1 MSIFTNKQ
9 IIDISLTIHN
19 NSVIYP
25 GNVPVTIETH
35 HQMPE
40 DSSHLSKVTF
50 GTHTAT
56 HVDAPKH
63 CIIGGKT
70 LAETSLDHF
79 VGECIVVDASHR
91 EGGDAAQ
98 IEDLAAT
105 LEALGKT
112 EGDLEGARILFKTSN
127 SDRGFDE
134 FYDDFVYVDG
144 DLADYLAEQKVAL
157 VGIDYLSIKQRGSS
171 DHRPHDSLLEVEI
184 PILEGINMK
193 EVEEGIY
200 DLVCLPLKLGEEVEG
215 GPVRAI
221 LVKE

>member
-1 MSIFTNKQ
+1 MSLFTNKE
-9 IIDISLTIHN
+9 IIDISLTVDN
-19 NSVIYP
+19 NTVVYP
-25 GNVPVTIETH
+25 GNVPVGIEVH
-35 HQMPE
+35 NQMPE

-63 CIIGGKT
+63 CVIGGKT
-70 LAETSLDHF
+70 LDQLPLDHF

-91 EGGDAAQ
+91 AGGEAAQ

-105 LEALGKT
+105 LEALEKT
-112 EGDLEGARILFKTSN
+112 EADLKDARVLFKTSN

-144 DLADYLAEQKVAL
+144 DLADYLASQEVAL

-171 DHRPHDSLLEVEI
+171 DHRPHDSLLEVDI

-193 EVEEGIY
+193 EVEEGVY
-200 DLVCLPLKLGEEVEG
+200 DLICLPMKLGGVEG
-215 GPVRAI
+215 GPVRAV
-221 LVKE
+221 LVK

>member
-9 IIDISLTIHN
+9 IIDISLIIDN
-19 NSVIYP
+19 NSVVYP
-25 GNVPVTIETH
+25 GNVPVNIEVH

-40 DSSHLSKVTF
+40 DSSHLSKVTL

-63 CIIGGKT
+63 CVIGGKT
-70 LAETSLDHF
+70 LDQLSLDHF

-91 EGGDAAQ
+91 MGGDAAQ
-98 IEDLAAT
+98 IEDLAST
-105 LEALGKT
+105 LEQLGKT
-112 EGDLEGARILFKTSN
+112 EEDLKGARVLFKTSN
-127 SDRGFDE
+127 SDRGFDD

-144 DLADYLAEQKVAL
+144 DLADYLAEQEVTL

-171 DHRPHDSLLEVEI
+171 DHRPHDSLLQVDI

-193 EVEEGIY
+193 EVEEGVY
-200 DLVCLPLKLGEEVEG
+200 DLVCLPMKLGGVEG
-215 GPVRAI
+215 GPVRAV
-221 LVKE
+221 LVK

>member
-1 MSIFTNKQ
+1 MSIFTNKE
-9 IIDISLTIHN
+9 IIDISLTIDN
-19 NSVIYP
+19 RSVIYP
-25 GNVPVTIETH
+25 GNVPVIIETH

-70 LAETSLDHF
+70 LAEMSLDHF
-79 VGECIVVDASHR
+79 IGECLVVDASHR

-98 IEDLAAT
+98 IEDLAAA
-105 LEALGKT
+105 LEALRKT
-112 EGDLEGARILFKTSN
+112 EADLEGMRVLFKTSN

-184 PILEGINMK
+184 PILEGITLK
-193 EVEEGIY
+193 DAEEGIY
-200 DLVCLPLKLGEEVEG
+200 DLVCLPFKLGEEVEG

-221 LVKE
+221 LVR